1 MNTET
6 TPKAEEILSIQEGV
20 DGSAVV
26 NLPED
31 IPSPQAAP
39 AEAPAAPTEDSDEA
53 DDAAA
58 QAEIAATGAVDPDAE
73 AMREAKRLKRRARK
87 DYHKQVQAEK
97 DVRLQHLMRENQE
110 MRDRLSAVERKAQG
124 FDNHQISKAIEDQET
139 RILFSKQKIK
149 EATET
154 GNGDLMASA
163 YEMLQEATE
172 NYKQLRA
179 YAERLKEQPAQQQKP
194 VPDPVI
200 QRYAADWMA
209 KNSWYDP
216 AHRDADSKVAMS
228 IDQALTEEGFNPK
241 TREYWQELD
250 NRLQNYL
257 PHRYTEDNSEPVQ
270 QRQKP
275 RSAVTSTGRE
285 SSNSAGRNTF
295 TLSPEQVRAMKDA
308 GMWDDQE
315 KRNRMIKRYA
325 TEARLN
331 QGNRS

>member
-6 TPKAEEILSIQEGV
+6 TPKQDEILSIQEGV

-31 IPSPQAAP
+31 IPSPQSSP
-39 AEAPAAPTEDSDEA
+39 TEAPKAVVDDSDEA

-58 QAEIAATGAVDPDAE
+58 QAEIEATGAVDPDAE
-73 AMREAKRLKRRARK
+73 AMREAKRAKRRARK

-97 DVRLQHLMRENQE
+97 DVRLQHLVRENQE

-124 FDNHQISKAIEDQET
+124 FDNHQITKAIEDQET

-163 YEMLQEATE
+163 YEMLQEATD

-179 YAERLKEQPAQQQKP
+179 YAERMKEQPAVQQKP
-194 VPDPVI
+194 VPDPVV
-200 QRYAADWMA
+200 QRYAADWMS
-209 KNSWYDP
+209 KHSWYDP

-270 QRQKP
+270 QRQRP

>member
-6 TPKAEEILSIQEGV
+6 TPKPDEILSIQEGV

-39 AEAPAAPTEDSDEA
+39 ADAPTAPAEDSDEA

-58 QAEIAATGAVDPDAE
+58 QAEIEATGAVDPDAE
-73 AMREAKRLKRRARK
+73 AMREAKRAKRRARK

-110 MRDRLSAVERKAQG
+110 MRERLSAVERKAQG

-139 RILFSKQKIK
+139 SILFSKQKIK

-179 YAERLKEQPAQQQKP
+179 YAERLKEQPVQQQKP
-194 VPDPVI
+194 VPDPVV

-241 TREYWQELD
+241 TREYWQRLASIGKSLTIACKTTCRTVILKTIVSQFNSDKDQGVRLPVRVENHRIVQGEIHSPYHQ
-250 NRLQNYL
+250 NR
-257 PHRYTEDNSEPVQ
+257 
-270 QRQKP
+270 
-275 RSAVTSTGRE
+275 
-285 SSNSAGRNTF
+285 
-295 TLSPEQVRAMKDA
+295 
-308 GMWDDQE
+308 
-315 KRNRMIKRYA
+315 
-325 TEARLN
+325 
-331 QGNRS
+331 

>member
-6 TPKAEEILSIQEGV
+6 TPKQDEILSIQEGV

-31 IPSPQAAP
+31 IPSPQSSP
-39 AEAPAAPTEDSDEA
+39 TEAPKAVVDDSDEA

-58 QAEIAATGAVDPDAE
+58 QAEIEATGAVDPDAE
-73 AMREAKRLKRRARK
+73 AMREAKRAKRRARK

-97 DVRLQHLMRENQE
+97 DVRLQHLVRENQE

-124 FDNHQISKAIEDQET
+124 FDNHQITKAIEDQET

-163 YEMLQEATE
+163 YEMLQEATD

-179 YAERLKEQPAQQQKP
+179 YAERMKEQPAVQQKP
-194 VPDPVI
+194 VPDPVV

-270 QRQKP
+270 QRQRP

>member
-39 AEAPAAPTEDSDEA
+39 ADAPAAPAEDSDEA

-97 DVRLQHLMRENQE
+97 DVRLQLLMRENQE
-110 MRDRLSAVERKAQG
+110 MRERLSAVEKKAQG
-124 FDNHQISKAIEDQET
+124 FDNHQITKAMEDQET

-163 YEMLQEATE
+163 YEM
-172 NYKQLRA
+172 
-179 YAERLKEQPAQQQKP
+179 
-194 VPDPVI
+194 
-200 QRYAADWMA
+200 
-209 KNSWYDP
+209 
-216 AHRDADSKVAMS
+216 
-228 IDQALTEEGFNPK
+228 
-241 TREYWQELD
+241 
-250 NRLQNYL
+250 
-257 PHRYTEDNSEPVQ
+257 
-270 QRQKP
+270 
-275 RSAVTSTGRE
+275 
-285 SSNSAGRNTF
+285 
-295 TLSPEQVRAMKDA
+295 
-308 GMWDDQE
+308 
-315 KRNRMIKRYA
+315 
-325 TEARLN
+325 
-331 QGNRS
+331 